1 MMIVSECVSMCIYD
15 TWRALDLL
23 EPEAEGIVSQAVWVL
38 GTELEKRASSLNY

>member
-1 MMIVSECVSMCIYD
+1 MRVSVCVSMCIYA

-23 EPEAEGIVSQAVWVL
+23 EPEAEEIVSRAVWVL